1 MYQDYDTAVGKVI
14 KYLTENHYSMSVI
27 YGHLNCYRSFKQYL
41 EEKQLPYSHGEAERW
56 LNSKRAGWKH
66 PKFKIS
72 RLSLFRLDNV
82 MRNGCITTDRYVYEN
97 SYNYNRLPEWSRLL
111 LDGYLDDI
119 SHSFREGYV
128 KEHRIACSEFLIYI
142 SIIGGKNIGDIN
154 HKNVIGYYYQSNH
167 RTMQAKNLYNRNIRH
182 FLQYL
187 ANKNLIA
194 ASLTYTLDRFA
205 VSRIIITDE
214 LPNANKIAC
223 IYRSDQTSGEISAVE
238 YYSIAKELGAT
249 YLDRHNYSKTM
260 KKIFRKA
267 WRELYIFLEANR
279 LGYSYETAEY
289 WCCYLKK
296 YTVQWKSY
304 RLAMKLFEQYRTCG
318 DINPNIVYSYKE
330 DSINILPEWSRS
342 LLLSFLSK
350 NQKEGNSVSTVS
362 MYRSSCLRF
371 LKFLDRKEIMC
382 CSMISPEI
390 IKEFHISDP
399 HSTAE
404 ARNAYSVRIRGF
416 LGYLADMGYLA
427 VTLQLA
433 LTTECAQKTEIV
445 ETLTKEEVASVY
457 SFRTNAET
465 PMELRNTAMVLI
477 GLRMGLRASDITEMK
492 LADISWKERTI
503 SVQQQKTNRFVKLP
517 MPVDVGNSL
526 YRYIMSGRPCVNSD
540 NVFIT
545 HRVPYG
551 KLDTS
556 CCRRALNKALNKQK
570 QGFHITRKTFASRML
585 KSRTNTNTIADSL
598 GHSDTSTVLK
608 YLATDGDTMR
618 QCALSLKGIEVNGGM
633 LS

>member
-1 MYQDYDTAVGKVI
+1 MYQDYDNAVGVVN
-14 KYLTENHYSMSVI
+14 KYLIENRFSTPVI
-27 YGHLNCYRSFKQYL
+27 YGHLHCYRWFKQHL
-41 EEKQLPYSHGEAERW
+41 EEKQLPYSHEEAEKW
-56 LNSKRAGWKH
+56 LNNNRPGWKH
-66 PKFKIS
+66 SKFKMS
-72 RLSLFRLDNV
+72 RLSLFRLNDV
-82 MRNGCITTDRYVYEN
+82 MKNGDITTDSYVYEN
-97 SYNYNRLPEWSRLL
+97 SSNYDRLPVWCRLL
-111 LDGYLDDI
+111 LDGYLHDLL
-119 SHSFREGYV
+119 HSFSEGYV
-128 KEHRIACSEFLIYI
+128 AEHRIACSKFLIYI
-142 SIIGGKNIGDIN
+142 INIGGKNTEDIN
-154 HKNVIGYYYQSNH
+154 HKNVIRYYYQSQH
-167 RTMQAKNLYNRNIRH
+167 STVQAKNSYNRNIRH
-182 FLQYL
+182 FLKYL
-187 ANKNLIA
+187 AGKDLIP
-194 ASLTYTLDRFA
+194 ASLKYSLDRFI
-205 VSRIIITDE
+205 VPRIIIIDE
-214 LPNANKIAC
+214 LPDAKKEAYIHC
-223 IYRSDQTSGEISAVE
+223 LDQTSGKISATE
-238 YYSIAKELGAT
+238 YYSIAKKLGDT

-260 KKIFRKA
+260 KKIFCKA
-267 WRELYIFLEANR
+267 WRELYVFLEANG
-279 LGYSYETAEY
+279 LSYSYETAEY
-289 WCCYLKK
+289 WCICLEN
-296 YTVQWKSY
+296 YTAQWKSY
-304 RLAMKLFEQYRTCG
+304 RRAMKLFEQYRTCG

-342 LLLSFLSK
+342 LLLGFLPK
-350 NQKEGNSVSTVS
+350 KQKEGNSVSTVS

-371 LKFLDRKEIMC
+371 LKFLDKKEIRC
-382 CSMISPEI
+382 CAMISPEI

-457 SFRTNAET
+457 SFRTNAKT
-465 PMELRNTAMVLI
+465 PMELRNTAMVLT
-477 GLRMGLRASDITEMK
+477 GLRMGLRASDITGMK